1 MIFVGGRGSKIAD
14 KRGKGISEEVN
25 LGKYWRDVLEKY
37 SPNLCRG
44 WTATVGE
51 GTKNTYRTSES
62 RESELKGARHNL
74 MVEKGNLALNKKEKK
89 NEGQSSH
96 PLRIKC
102 TATT

>member
-1 MIFVGGRGSKIAD
+1 M
-14 KRGKGISEEVN
+14 SEEVN
-25 LGKYWRDVLEKY
+25 LGKYWRYVLEKY

-51 GTKNTYRTSES
+51 GTENTYLTSES

-102 TATT
+102 IATT